1 MNFLK
6 LLFGGKEENPE
17 EKKKEEEKKN
27 FDVLKYDG
35 VAAMRTGNSDYA
47 VRCFQ
52 HALKIQDDL
61 EIRDYLSQVLIS
73 VNELL
78 PAFEQLQK
86 LAEAQ
91 PDNQQIFIRM
101 AKVAYMME
109 DYSAMADACEKAL
122 LIDNTNPEVMF
133 LYARASLGQDDDTN
147 AVAMLTKAIMLDEN
161 YGDAYLLRAETLLST
176 GDIEGADEDCMFLLE
191 KTEDSEEVMIL
202 KARIESKKGN
212 REESLKY
219 YDKVIDINPF
229 SISAFRERGIIK
241 AETGDNEGAAEDERQ
256 AVELESKDDEA
267 SDKDGDSANIEENM
281 NRKYRE
287 NNPYGF

>member
-35 VAAMRTGNSDYA
+35 VAAMRTGQSDYA

-52 HALKIQDDL
+52 HALKIHDDL

-161 YGDAYLLRAETLLST
+161 YGDAYLLRAETLLNT
-176 GDIEGADEDCMFLLE
+176 GDIEGADEDCTFLLA

-202 KARIESKKGN
+202 KARIESKKGKS
-212 REESLKY
+212 EEALKY

-229 SISAFRERGIIK
+229 SISAFRERAVIK
-241 AETGDNEGAAEDERQ
+241 AETGDSEGAVEDERQ
-256 AVELESKDDEA
+256 AAELESKDDEA

>member
-35 VAAMRTGNSDYA
+35 VAAMRTGQSDYA

-52 HALKIQDDL
+52 HALKIHDDL

-161 YGDAYLLRAETLLST
+161 YGDAYLLRAETLLNT
-176 GDIEGADEDCMFLLE
+176 GDIEGADEDCTFLLA

-202 KARIESKKGN
+202 KARIESKKGKS
-212 REESLKY
+212 EEALKY

-229 SISAFRERGIIK
+229 SISAFRERAVIK
-241 AETGDNEGAAEDERQ
+241 AETGDSEGAVEDERQ
-256 AVELESKDDEA
+256 AAELESKDDEA
-267 SDKDGDSANIEENM
+267 SDKDGDGANIEENM